1 MSRNLNLPF
10 FPVPPEEY
18 SREYMTEVVRAF
30 SIYLTQMQ
38 NPGEGRNTEL
48 TLTNLQTDDLG
59 LEVGSVFEYRD
70 VSGMMG
76 NLKIVTADKSHT
88 RGNSATG
95 AVGSVT
101 ITT

>member
-1 MSRNLNLPF
+1 MSRKLVLPF
-10 FPVPPEEY
+10 FPVAPQQYDPTFM
-18 SREYMTEVVRAF
+18 SEVIRAF
-30 SIYLTQMQ
+30 SVFLDQYQ
-38 NPGEGRNTEL
+38 NPGDARNTTL

-76 NLKIVTADKSHT
+76 NLKIVTADRSHT

>member
-1 MSRNLNLPF
+1 
-10 FPVPPEEY
+10 
-18 SREYMTEVVRAF
+18 
-30 SIYLTQMQ
+30 
-38 NPGEGRNTEL
+38 
-48 TLTNLQTDDLG
+48 
-59 LEVGSVFEYRD
+59 VFEYRD

-76 NLKIVTADKSHT
+76 NLKIVTADRSHT